1 MSAPQALADSEAY
14 EMLRRHGSHSSAFLA
29 MNRGNRRFH
38 TDGVDGFV
46 PYREAG
52 RRHLFQLGGPVCAV
66 EDQKR
71 LLGALLARAEGE
83 GRRVA
88 AVQLSRAGAELHARH
103 GFVVNRFGA
112 SFSIALDGYS
122 LGGQRMVK
130 VRNMVNR
137 ARREGVTVTEVPAG
151 ERDGERVGAA
161 LDAVDAAWLRAK
173 GRHVKELDFLIGE
186 RGGPGAP
193 HRRLFTAVHEGRT
206 VGYVSYSP
214 VFGERSGWLYDLTR
228 RLPDAPPGTVEL
240 MFATAL
246 RQFQEEG
253 CGWLHLGFTP
263 FVQLGAD
270 ASEPG
275 PASRVLRRCV
285 ELLAAKGQ
293 AVYPAAAQESFKLKW
308 RPQLIEPEYLA
319 FQGGVSPGAV
329 WRLMRLTKSV

>member
-1 MSAPQALADSEAY
+1 MSAAQAPADTEAY
-14 EMLRRHGSHSSAFLA
+14 EMLRRYGSHSSAFLA
-29 MNRGNRRFH
+29 MNSGNHRFR

-66 EDQKR
+66 QDQPS
-71 LLGALLARAEGE
+71 LLAALLARAGSER
-83 GRRVA
+83 RRVA
-88 AVQLSRAGAELHARH
+88 AVQLSRQQAELHAGH
-103 GFVVNRFGA
+103 GFVVNQFGA

-137 ARREGVTVTEVPAG
+137 ARREGVSVAEVPAG
-151 ERDGERVGAA
+151 ERDGEDVTAA

-173 GRHVKELDFLIGE
+173 GRHVKELEFLIGE

-214 VFGERSGWLYDLTR
+214 VFGEHAGWLYDLTR

-240 MFATAL
+240 LFATAL
-246 RQFQEEG
+246 RQFQDEG

-263 FVQLGAD
+263 FVQLGPDTA
-270 ASEPG
+270 APG
-275 PASRVLRRCV
+275 PTSTFLHRCV
-285 ELLAAKGQ
+285 EVLAAKGR
-293 AVYPAAAQESFKLKW
+293 AIYPAAAQESFKLKW

-319 FQGGVSPGAV
+319 FQGRVSPGAV
-329 WRLMRLTKSV
+329 WQLMRLTKSV

>member
-1 MSAPQALADSEAY
+1 MSAPQAVADTEAY
-14 EMLRRHGSHSSAFLA
+14 EMLHRHAGHSSAFLA

-38 TDGVDGFV
+38 ADGVDGFV
-46 PYREAG
+46 PYREGG
-52 RRHLFQLGGPVCAV
+52 RRYLFQLGGPVCAV
-66 EDQKR
+66 DDQGR
-71 LLGALLARAEGE
+71 LLTALLDRAGSE
-83 GRRVA
+83 GRRIT
-88 AVQLSRAGAELHARH
+88 AVQLSRAQAELHAGH
-103 GFVVNRFGA
+103 GFVVNQFGA

-122 LGGQRMVK
+122 LRGQRMVK

-137 ARREGVTVTEVPAG
+137 ARREGVTAAEVPAG
-151 ERDGERVGAA
+151 ERDGETVAAA

-173 GRHVKELDFLIGE
+173 GRHVKELEFLIGE

-206 VGYVSYSP
+206 VGYISYSP
-214 VFGERSGWLYDLTR
+214 VFGEQAGWLYDLTR

-246 RQFQEEG
+246 RQFQDEE

-263 FVQLGAD
+263 FVQLGLD
-270 ASEPG
+270 TTEFG
-275 PASRVLRRCV
+275 PTSRVLRRCV

-293 AVYPAAAQESFKLKW
+293 AIYPAAAQESFKLKW

-329 WRLMRLTKSV
+329 WQLMRLTKSV

>member
-1 MSAPQALADSEAY
+1 MSAAQAPADTEAY
-14 EMLRRHGSHSSAFLA
+14 EMLRRYGSHSSAFLA
-29 MNRGNRRFH
+29 MNSGNRRFH

-66 EDQKR
+66 EDR
-71 LLGALLARAEGE
+71 PSLLTALLARAGSER
-83 GRRVA
+83 RRVA
-88 AVQLSRAGAELHARH
+88 AVQLSRPQAELHARH
-103 GFVVNRFGA
+103 GFVVNQFGA

-137 ARREGVTVTEVPAG
+137 ARREGVSVTETPAE
-151 ERDGERVGAA
+151 ERDGAKVTAA

-173 GRHVKELDFLIGE
+173 GRHVKELEFLIGE

-214 VFGERSGWLYDLTR
+214 VFGEHAGWLYDLTR

-240 MFATAL
+240 LFATAL
-246 RQFQEEG
+246 RQFQDES

-263 FVQLGAD
+263 FVQLGPDTA
-270 ASEPG
+270 APG
-275 PASRVLRRCV
+275 RTSAFLHRCV
-285 ELLAAKGQ
+285 EVLAAKGR
-293 AVYPAAAQESFKLKW
+293 AIYPAAAQESFKLKW

-319 FQGGVSPGAV
+319 FQGRVSPGAV
-329 WRLMRLTKSV
+329 WQLMRLTKSV